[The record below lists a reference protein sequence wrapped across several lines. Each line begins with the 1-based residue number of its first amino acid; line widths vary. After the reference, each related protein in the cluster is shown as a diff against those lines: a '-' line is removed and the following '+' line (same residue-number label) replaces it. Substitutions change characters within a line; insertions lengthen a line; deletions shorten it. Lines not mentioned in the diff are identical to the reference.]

1 MRWCAPSLETTTVSD
16 GSGCASATSC
26 ATGDAVAADAA
37 GMSGIAAQPQTLSR
51 TQQLQRRRRWLQF
64 SFFAVFLLAPALNLL
79 RFDLTETQL
88 WVLGFRWSLGID
100 AFARGEA
107 TALQTAWAITWRG
120 ILPALSLV
128 VGFLAIAYHFGR
140 LYCGWL
146 CPHFSLVET
155 LNGLLHRATG
165 KLSVWDKS
173 PTPRPGRTADKRW
186 WPVFLAACLFF
197 GFAWAITL
205 LTYLLPPAMA
215 WGNLVHGTLTPN
227 QARFLAIGTLVFTLE
242 FTLARHLFCRYGCAV
257 GLFQSVAWMANPKA
271 MVVSFTRSRAKECRT
286 CEVLPTS
293 RLPAVQALADAQAV
307 KPSSASHSSG
317 SGSACDHAC
326 PMRLHPRN
334 IKRMMFAC
342 VQCGQCLD
350 ACDHTQSDQ
359 GRTATLEWKV
369 GLDAVRE
376 TLRQRREEQS

>member
-1 MRWCAPSLETTTVSD
+1 MKWCAPSLVTTMSD
-16 GSGCASATSC
+16 CSGCSSAPSC
-26 ATGDAVAADAA
+26 STGSA
-37 GMSGIAAQPQTLSR
+37 GGTAQPLSPSR
-51 TQQLQRRRRWLQF
+51 TQILQRRRRWLQF
-64 SFFAVFLLAPALNLL
+64 SFFAVFLLAPALNLF

-107 TALQTAWAITWRG
+107 TAMQTAWAITWRG

-128 VGFLAIAYHFGR
+128 FGFLAIAYRFGR

-155 LNGLLHRATG
+155 LNDLLHRATG

-173 PTPRPGRTADKRW
+173 PTPRPGRHADKRW
-186 WPVFLAACLFF
+186 WPVFIVACLFF

-205 LTYLLPPAMA
+205 LTYLLPPTLI
-215 WGNLVHGTLTPN
+215 WGNLVHGTLSPN

-271 MVVSFTRSRAKECRT
+271 MVVSFTRSRARECKT
-286 CEVLPTS
+286 CEILPPS
-293 RLPAVQALADAQAV
+293 RLPTLPAAVALQPAG
-307 KPSSASHSSG
+307 P

-326 PMRLHPRN
+326 PMRLNPRN

-350 ACDHTQSDQ
+350 ACDNTQTDQ
-359 GRTATLEWKV
+359 GRTPTLEWKV

-376 TLRQRREEQS
+376 TLRQRREDP